1 MAPITTSQFIRDL
14 KDDHQRLLD
23 TLEEARRLGL
33 GTAEGR
39 RCLFTCKEL
48 LTRHL
53 RKEDTMLYPALRQSG
68 ARGAAGQAGQN
79 GQVDLGH
86 VADDFATE
94 MQSISGG
101 LLDFF
106 ARYDADAGRGDAG
119 GLDFAR
125 ELGRI
130 IIALKL
136 RIQREESRLYPAYE
150 KARAV

>member
-1 MAPITTSQFIRDL
+1 MAPITAAHFIRDL
-14 KDDHQRLLD
+14 KGDHQRLLD
-23 TLEEARRLGL
+23 TLEDARRLGL

-48 LTRHL
+48 LSRHL
-53 RKEDTMLYPALRQSG
+53 RKEDTMLYPALRQM
-68 ARGAAGQAGQN
+68 GAAGQG
-79 GQVDLGH
+79 DLRH
-86 VADDFATE
+86 VADDFASE
-94 MQSISGG
+94 MQSISGS
-101 LLDFF
+101 LLEFF
-106 ARYDADAGRGDAG
+106 ARYDTVTGAVSAG

-130 IIALKL
+130 IIALKM

>member
-1 MAPITTSQFIRDL
+1 MAPITAAHFIRDL

-48 LTRHL
+48 LSRHL
-53 RKEDTMLYPALRQSG
+53 RKEDTMLYPALRQ
-68 ARGAAGQAGQN
+68 AAGKG
-79 GQVDLGH
+79 DLGN
-86 VADDFATE
+86 VADAFASE

-101 LLDFF
+101 LLEFF
-106 ARYDADAGRGDAG
+106 ARYDASTGVVDAG

-130 IIALKL
+130 IIALKM

-150 KARAV
+150 KTRAI

>member
-1 MAPITTSQFIRDL
+1 MAPITTAHFIRDL

-48 LTRHL
+48 LARHL
-53 RKEDTMLYPALRQSG
+53 RKEDTMLYPALRQ
-68 ARGAAGQAGQN
+68 AAGKG
-79 GQVDLGH
+79 DLGN
-86 VADDFATE
+86 VADSFASE
-94 MQSISGG
+94 MQSISGS
-101 LLDFF
+101 LLEFF
-106 ARYDADAGRGDAG
+106 ARYDASTGTADAG

-130 IIALKL
+130 IIALKM

>member
-23 TLEEARRLGL
+23 TLEDARRLGL

-68 ARGAAGQAGQN
+68 ARVAGGQS

-86 VADDFATE
+86 VADDFAAE

-106 ARYDADAGRGDAG
+106 ARYDADAGRGGGAG

-150 KARAV
+150 KARVV

>member
-1 MAPITTSQFIRDL
+1 MAPITAAHFIRDL

-48 LTRHL
+48 LSRHL
-53 RKEDTMLYPALRQSG
+53 RKEDTMLYPTLRQ
-68 ARGAAGQAGQN
+68 AAGKG
-79 GQVDLGH
+79 DLGNM
-86 VADDFATE
+86 ADAFASE
-94 MQSISGG
+94 MQSISGS
-101 LLDFF
+101 LLEFF
-106 ARYDADAGRGDAG
+106 ARYDASTGAADAG

-130 IIALKL
+130 IIALKM

-150 KARAV
+150 KARAI

>member
-1 MAPITTSQFIRDL
+1 MAPITAAHFIRDL

-39 RCLFTCKEL
+39 HCLFTCKEL

-53 RKEDTMLYPALRQSG
+53 RKEDTMLYPALRQ
-68 ARGAAGQAGQN
+68 AAGKG
-79 GQVDLGH
+79 DLGN
-86 VADDFATE
+86 VADAFASE
-94 MQSISGG
+94 MQSISGS
-101 LLDFF
+101 LLEFF
-106 ARYDADAGRGDAG
+106 ARYDAGAGAADAGAG

-130 IIALKL
+130 IIALKM

-150 KARAV
+150 KARTV

>member
-1 MAPITTSQFIRDL
+1 MAPITAAHFIRDL

-48 LTRHL
+48 LSRHL
-53 RKEDTMLYPALRQSG
+53 RKEDTMLYPALRQM
-68 ARGAAGQAGQN
+68 GAAGQG
-79 GQVDLGH
+79 DLRH
-86 VADDFATE
+86 VADDFASE
-94 MQSISGG
+94 MQSISGS
-101 LLDFF
+101 LLEFF
-106 ARYDADAGRGDAG
+106 TRYDANASGAADAG

-130 IIALKL
+130 IIALKM

>member
-1 MAPITTSQFIRDL
+1 MAPITTAHFIRDL

-48 LTRHL
+48 LARHL
-53 RKEDTMLYPALRQSG
+53 RKEDTMLYPALRQ
-68 ARGAAGQAGQN
+68 AAGKG
-79 GQVDLGH
+79 DLGN
-86 VADDFATE
+86 VADSFASE
-94 MQSISGG
+94 MQSISGS
-101 LLDFF
+101 LLEFF
-106 ARYDADAGRGDAG
+106 ARHDASTGTADAG

-130 IIALKL
+130 IIALKM

>member
-1 MAPITTSQFIRDL
+1 MAPITAAHFIRDL
-14 KDDHQRLLD
+14 KGDHQRLLD
-23 TLEEARRLGL
+23 TLEDARRLGL

-48 LTRHL
+48 LSRHL
-53 RKEDTMLYPALRQSG
+53 RKEDTMLYPALRQM
-68 ARGAAGQAGQN
+68 GAAGQG
-79 GQVDLGH
+79 DLRH
-86 VADDFATE
+86 VADDFASE
-94 MQSISGG
+94 MQSISGS
-101 LLDFF
+101 LLEFF
-106 ARYDADAGRGDAG
+106 ARYDTVTGAASAG

-130 IIALKL
+130 IIALKI

>member
-1 MAPITTSQFIRDL
+1 MASITTVQFIRDL

-48 LTRHL
+48 LARHL
-53 RKEDTMLYPALRQSG
+53 RKEDTMLYPALRQ
-68 ARGAAGQAGQN
+68 AAGKG
-79 GQVDLGH
+79 DLGN
-86 VADDFATE
+86 VADDFASE
-94 MQSISGG
+94 MQSITGS
-101 LLDFF
+101 LLAFF
-106 ARYDADAGRGDAG
+106 ARYDGSAGATDAG

-130 IIALKL
+130 IIALKM

>member
-68 ARGAAGQAGQN
+68 ARGAAGQSGQAGQA
-79 GQVDLGH
+79 DLGH

-94 MQSISGG
+94 MQSLSGG

-106 ARYDADAGRGDAG
+106 TRYDADAGRGDAG